1 MTILI
6 IAEHDHHQL
15 KAATRSAITAAQAFN
30 EEIHL
35 LVAGQG
41 VAAVARA
48 AAAVQGVARVL
59 VADAP
64 AYAHHLP
71 ENLAPLV
78 TAIAADYST
87 VLAVATSFGKD
98 LLPRVAALL
107 DVAMVSEVTR
117 IVDAN
122 TFVRPLYAGNLNA
135 TVQSAERIKLLTVRA
150 TSFDAATD
158 GGNATIESLPAT
170 ADAGLST
177 WIDIG
182 IDIGISTAI
191 QPLDRPELATA
202 RVVVSGGRALGSAE
216 QFQQLLA
223 PLATRLNAALGATR
237 AAVDAGYA
245 PNDWQV
251 GQTGTVVAP
260 ELYIAVG
267 ISGAVQHIAGMKESK
282 VIVAINH
289 DPDAPIFQWADY
301 GLVAD
306 LFETVKELEQGL
318 Q

>member
-15 KAATRSAITAAQAFN
+15 KAATRSAITAALVFK
-30 EEIHL
+30 EDVHL

-41 VAAVARA
+41 VEAIAKS

-59 VADAP
+59 VVDDP

-78 TAIAADYST
+78 VAIAVDYSA
-87 VLAVATSFGKD
+87 VLAAASSFGKD

-117 IVDAN
+117 IVDPN

-135 TVQSAERIKLLTVRA
+135 TLQSAERIKLLTVRVS
-150 TSFDAATD
+150 SFEAASD
-158 GGNATIESLPAT
+158 GGNAAIETLPAT
-170 ADAGLST
+170 ADAGLSN
-177 WIDIG
+177 W
-182 IDIGISTAI
+182 ISTEI

-216 QFQQLLA
+216 QFQQVLA
-223 PLATRLNAALGATR
+223 PLAARLNAALGATR

-251 GQTGTVVAP
+251 GQTGSVVAP

-306 LFETVKELEQGL
+306 LFDAVKELEQGL

>member
-15 KAATRSAITAAQAFN
+15 KAATRSVITAAQAFK
-30 EEIHL
+30 EDIHL

-41 VAAVARA
+41 VEAIAKS

-59 VADAP
+59 VVDAP

-78 TAIAADYST
+78 AAIAVDYSA
-87 VLAVATSFGKD
+87 VLAAASSFGKD

-117 IVDAN
+117 IVDPN

-135 TVQSAERIKLLTVRA
+135 TLQSAERIKLLTVRVS
-150 TSFDAATD
+150 SFEAASD
-158 GGNATIESLPAT
+158 GGDATIETLPAT
-170 ADAGLST
+170 ADAGLSS
-177 WIDIG
+177 W
-182 IDIGISTAI
+182 ISTEI

-216 QFQQLLA
+216 QFQQVLA
-223 PLATRLNAALGATR
+223 PLAARLNAALGATR

-251 GQTGTVVAP
+251 GQTGSVVAP

-306 LFETVKELEQGL
+306 LFDAVKELEQGL

>member
-6 IAEHDHHQL
+6 IAEHDQQQL

-30 EEIHL
+30 EEVDL

-41 VAAVARA
+41 VDAVARA

-59 VADAP
+59 VADGP
-64 AYAHHLP
+64 AYAHGLA

-78 TAIAADYST
+78 ARLAADYST
-87 VLAVATSFGKD
+87 VLAAATSSGKE

-117 IVDAN
+117 IVDAS
-122 TFVRPLYAGNLNA
+122 TFVRPIYAGNLNA
-135 TVQSAERIKLLTVRA
+135 TVQSAERIKVLTVRA
-150 TSFDAATD
+150 TSFEAATD
-158 GGNATIESLPAT
+158 GGNATIEPLPAM

-177 WIDIG
+177 WI
-182 IDIGISTAI
+182 STTI

-223 PLATRLNAALGATR
+223 PLAARLNAALGATR

-260 ELYIAVG
+260 QLYIAVG
-267 ISGAVQHIAGMKESK
+267 ISGAVQHIAGMKESR

-289 DPDAPIFQWADY
+289 DPEAPIFQWADY
-301 GLVAD
+301 ALVAD
-306 LFETVKELEQGL
+306 LFTAVKELEQGL

>member
-15 KAATRSAITAAQAFN
+15 KAATRSAITAALVFK
-30 EEIHL
+30 EDVHL

-41 VAAVARA
+41 VEATAKS
-48 AAAVQGVARVL
+48 AAAVQGVTRVL
-59 VADAP
+59 VVDDP
-64 AYAHHLP
+64 VYAHHLP

-78 TAIAADYST
+78 AAIAVDYST
-87 VLAVATSFGKD
+87 VLAAASSFGKD

-117 IVDAN
+117 IVDPN

-135 TVQSAERIKLLTVRA
+135 TLQSAERIKLLTVRVS
-150 TSFDAATD
+150 SFEAASD
-158 GGNATIESLPAT
+158 GGNAAIETLPAT
-170 ADAGLST
+170 ADAGLSS
-177 WIDIG
+177 W
-182 IDIGISTAI
+182 ISTEI

-216 QFQQLLA
+216 QFQQVLA
-223 PLATRLNAALGATR
+223 PLAARLNAALGATR

-267 ISGAVQHIAGMKESK
+267 ISGAVQHIAGMKESR

-306 LFETVKELEQGL
+306 LFDAVKELEQGL